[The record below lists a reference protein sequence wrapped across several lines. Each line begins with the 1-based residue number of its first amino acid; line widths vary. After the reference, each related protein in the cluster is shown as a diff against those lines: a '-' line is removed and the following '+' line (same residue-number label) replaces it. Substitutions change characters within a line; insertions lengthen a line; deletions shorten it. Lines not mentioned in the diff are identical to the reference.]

1 MDNQKTLSEIIKK
14 FQELELKL
22 IDSDGE
28 ISQEIEKLMFDNEV
42 NLSKKLDGY
51 EKFSRYLKGQ
61 VDYLKSIE
69 EQYNRRRKVLDNS
82 IKKIKDRML
91 NAMLITGKE
100 KIKSTEFN
108 YSIGNSEKWGIN
120 QENMTENIKQNM
132 IDMGL
137 AENVFKANISEIK
150 NKYKNN
156 DIPDWLLI
164 EKNKYIRVK

>member
-28 ISQEIEKLMFDNEV
+28 ISEEIEKLMFDNEV